1 MSPLLFFLHNMEG
14 YKEKQ
19 GRLANTDIK
28 VPFKRTVKILQ
39 PNFISNEEL
48 WRHAQK
54 KPVAVQLK
62 WRKWIRLKTEEE
74 SLSHRETNFE
84 LEPQRTT

>member
-1 MSPLLFFLHNMEG
+1 MFVQNMED
-14 YKEKQ
+14 YEEKR
-19 GRLANTDIK
+19 GRLAHTDIN
-28 VPFKRTVKILQ
+28 VPFKRILKILQ

-48 WRHAQK
+48 WRHSQK

-62 WRKWIRLKTEEE
+62 QRKWIRFRLRKDP
-74 SLSHRETNFE
+74 SAIAKQNFE